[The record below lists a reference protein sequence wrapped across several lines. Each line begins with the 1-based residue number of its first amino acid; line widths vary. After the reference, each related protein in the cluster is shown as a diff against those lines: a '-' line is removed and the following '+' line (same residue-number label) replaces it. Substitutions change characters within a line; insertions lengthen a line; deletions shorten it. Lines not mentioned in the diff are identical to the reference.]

1 MTPLQMRLA
10 ELFPAYM
17 DALDYSLPPEWL
29 ELLARL
35 K

>member
-1 MTPLQMRLA
+1 MTPLQIRLA

-17 DALDYSLPPEWL
+17 ESVNYNLPMEWL